1 MEKPKKLRSRSLM
14 SFIEF
19 HAPRGRN
26 KLKDRQKIH
35 SIKKKGWGGEGKKK
49 REKDAN
55 RNM

>member
-1 MEKPKKLRSRSLM
+1 M